1 MINMQNTN
9 QRLMSLSFQLER
21 MQAQIMDIQA
31 NNQST
36 HGEQENI
43 PTRDEKV
50 GEIVEEDVDETE
62 EEIKLEGCGIMNMV
76 EEIEMPHEVEF
87 PQEQSYTVEAKTI
100 DDEEVTIV
108 AEKQEW
114 LLSKEKSYMNKRG
127 RK

>member
-1 MINMQNTN
+1 
-9 QRLMSLSFQLER
+9 
-21 MQAQIMDIQA
+21 MDIQA